1 MTDRTEIL
9 DGAIQAATEQI
20 VKTMGDTDGMLPL
33 DNIGRQFA
41 RVLIAYIANHMS
53 RHITSPM
60 VWMGYSIA
68 LDDLRE
74 IAGIEPEK
82 VYEHNDGN

>member
-1 MTDRTEIL
+1 MTKANEHLDR
-9 DGAIQAATEQI
+9 AINAADHK
-20 VKTMGDTDGMLPL
+20 VKELYDQKQK
-33 DNIGRQFA
+33 RRHA
-41 RVLIAYIANHMS
+41 RALIAYIIDYLAEDKPMS
-53 RHITSPM
+53 IPFAF
-60 VWMGYSIA
+60 GYGRA